1 MGIKN
6 LTSFLLEHCPDA
18 IKQTQLFEL
27 RGKKAAIDVSIFLY
41 RFKYKGNKLIPKFFE
56 QINRLRMND
65 ITPIYIFD
73 GIPDQLKQDTI
84 NTRKNKLIVKH
95 NKIEELKKELQNTT
109 DVSKVSEIHNKI
121 NNIDNK
127 IISVTK
133 NDIYLVKYLFD
144 LLNIKYIQA
153 QGEADLLCS
162 KLCSTNVVDFIIS
175 EDMDLLTSGTKL
187 LVRDFNIYNNKI
199 TVYNLS
205 KILTQLNITYEKWV
219 ELCIMLGCDY
229 LKRINGV
236 GPKKSFKYI
245 KEYNDIISIVNDLK
259 SKNVRVSE
267 NYIEEFDKSKKIFM
281 DYNMD
286 YLKNTDNLVKIEKLY
301 DNQLYNIKQF
311 IFKYTNLTD
320 KQFLNRIKNIY
331 NNI

>member
-1 MGIKN
+1 
-6 LTSFLLEHCPDA
+6 
-18 IKQTQLFEL
+18 
-27 RGKKAAIDVSIFLY
+27 
-41 RFKYKGNKLIPKFFE
+41 
-56 QINRLRMND
+56 
-65 ITPIYIFD
+65 
-73 GIPDQLKQDTI
+73 
-84 NTRKNKLIVKH
+84 
-95 NKIEELKKELQNTT
+95 
-109 DVSKVSEIHNKI
+109 
-121 NNIDNK
+121 
-127 IISVTK
+127 
-133 NDIYLVKYLFD
+133 
-144 LLNIKYIQA
+144 
-153 QGEADLLCS
+153 
-162 KLCSTNVVDFIIS
+162 
-175 EDMDLLTSGTKL
+175 MDLLTSGTNL

-199 TVYNLS
+199 TLYNLS
-205 KILTQLNITYEKWV
+205 KILEQLNITYEKWV